1 MVNVL
6 LTGVGGQG
14 TVLAAKVLAMAAAA
28 KGWQVRTAETIG
40 MAQRGGSVVS
50 HVRMGNN
57 GEEVHAPLITHG
69 TANLIVAF
77 EPGEAARC
85 LDYLAPNGTVVTATT
100 TVEPVSAALD
110 SAQYRSEDLIEGIK
124 LTFYNE
130 VANRI
135 ATSVDTFANTRG
147 QTRRNNGPHRR
158 LIAVDDM
165 AVTDALG
172 DNRKVLN
179 SILLAAAVA
188 QYSMPLSID
197 DLKGAVMACVRPQF
211 AQMNIDA
218 IDEVAG
224 GIERYAHE
232 I

>member
-50 HVRMGNN
+50 HVRIGNL
-57 GEEVHAPLITHG
+57 GETVHAPLITHG
-69 TANLIVAF
+69 TANLIISF

-85 LDYLAPNGTVVTATT
+85 LDYLAPDATVVTATT
-100 TVEPVSAALD
+100 SVEPVMSAL
-110 SAQYRSEDLIEGIK
+110 SGETYRSEDIIDGIK
-124 LTFYNE
+124 LTFYND

-135 ATSVDTFANTRG
+135 ATSGETFSNRQG
-147 QTRRNNGPHRR
+147 QSHRSSGRRR
-158 LIAVDDM
+158 LIVVNDK

-172 DNRKVLN
+172 NNRKVLN

-188 QYSMPLSID
+188 EHCMPISLD
-197 DLKGAVMACVRPQF
+197 DLKGAIVTCVKPQF
-211 AQMNIDA
+211 AQMNIEA
-218 IDEVAG
+218 INEMVG
-224 GIERYAHE
+224 GLNYYANE
-232 I
+232 T